1 MVDVFILVAVAIII
15 LGGMADHDCSD
26 APDWR
31 GSLSDDVL
39 VVPLALRDAFW
50 WVLIRRIALFG

>member
-15 LGGMADHDCSD
+15 LGGMTDCSRD

-31 GSLSDDVL
+31 GNLSDDVL
-39 VVPLALRDAFW
+39 VVPLALRDTFR
-50 WVLIRRIALFG
+50 WVLIRRIALVG